1 MVGTM
6 SVDVT
11 VCIPTVRPSTL
22 KSAIESIRRQSWTN
36 WELLVVG
43 QGPDPTLRSIAEQL
57 TREDARIRYVHLQV
71 MNVSHAR
78 NMAFE
83 LAQGEVIAF
92 MDDDCEA
99 DPEWVANL
107 VECFKRDPALGFVAG
122 ALLAPEF
129 KGRMLAVC
137 PQIQPE
143 DVTYDPVKDYGH
155 GPARFDVAG
164 ANLAIR
170 ASVAR
175 RVGGFDECMGG
186 GAIFSSSEDL
196 DYMLRVEAAGIR
208 MRSTP
213 LLVVHH
219 TYGVRYGLKAVFRHR
234 RSYAVGQGALA
245 AKMTLRGDPRGRK
258 WLSTVWGDF
267 TQTFRERRFHRS
279 PSAFM
284 RYLYVL
290 KSYEHC
296 VRNHEVDNVTGLFKP
311 KAP

>member
-1 MVGTM
+1 M

-22 KSAIESIRRQSWTN
+22 KSAIDSILSQSWAS

-43 QGPDPTLRSIAEQL
+43 QGPDPSLRSICEEYC
-57 TREDARIRYVHLQV
+57 RKDSRVRYVHLKP

-83 LAQGEVIAF
+83 LARGDVIAF
-92 MDDDCEA
+92 IDDDCEA
-99 DPEWVANL
+99 DREWIATL
-107 VECFKRDPALGFVAG
+107 VHCFKQDPNLGFVAG
-122 ALLAPEF
+122 SLLAPEF
-129 KGRMLAVC
+129 KRQLLSVC

-143 DVTYDPVKDYGH
+143 DVTYDPVQDAGH

-170 ASVAR
+170 ATVAK

-186 GAIFSSSEDL
+186 GAAFLSSEDL
-196 DYMLRVEAAGIR
+196 DFMLRVEAAGIR

-258 WLSTVWGDF
+258 WLHTIWNDF
-267 TQTFRERRFHRS
+267 TQTVKERRFHRS
-279 PSAFM
+279 PSALM

-296 VRNHEVDNVTGLFKP
+296 VRNHEVDTVTGLFKP
-311 KAP
+311 KVPV